1 MEAYLNAKRSPVTEN
16 PTGFNLS
23 LAESSLQTK
32 VIKNET
38 TKEHQEFARLRLQ
51 SAKQLKPFKVV
62 GLDKPTQTRA
72 QKKEATHLNCLIKVM
87 SEQVRHHNVPN
98 RPKTSNPASKE
109 L

>member
-32 VIKNET
+32 VAKSAP